1 MKEANCDEL
10 LQQGYSHIPKQLYGT
25 CGIMYE
31 NDDEESFSDISCTS
45 TEKNSITVPAA
56 NKSRRNETGSSML
69 QFMKESA
76 EQTNARDETFM
87 EGMNVLREKKN
98 DVRE

>member
-31 NDDEESFSDISCTS
+31 NDYGESFSDISCTS
-45 TEKNSITVPAA
+45 TEKNQLLYLQQ
-56 NKSRRNETGSSML
+56 RNLEETKQGAPCYSL
-69 QFMKESA
+69 
-76 EQTNARDETFM
+76 
-87 EGMNVLREKKN
+87 
-98 DVRE
+98 

>member
-10 LQQGYSHIPKQLYGT
+10 LQQGYSHIPKKLYRT

-31 NDDEESFSDISCTS
+31 NDEGESFSDISCAS
-45 TEKNSITVPAA
+45 TEKKSTSTAPAA
-56 NKSRRNETGSSML
+56 KKSRRDETGSSML
-69 QFMKESA
+69 QFMKERA

-87 EGMNVLREKKN
+87 EGMNVLKEKEK
-98 DVRE
+98 